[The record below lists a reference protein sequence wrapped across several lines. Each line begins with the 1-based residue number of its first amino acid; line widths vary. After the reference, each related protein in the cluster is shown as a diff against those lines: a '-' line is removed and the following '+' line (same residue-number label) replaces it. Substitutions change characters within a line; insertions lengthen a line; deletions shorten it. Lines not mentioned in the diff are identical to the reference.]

1 NTYTQDTPPP
11 YPVHYI
17 QNILTP
23 SNPPHP
29 NTIIFLTPDP
39 FPLIPPISNLTK
51 HQPIYH
57 FLTPFT
63 SKLPPTEP
71 ALTQPQPSFSTSFP
85 PPFLPLTPT
94 NYPHLLPNL
103 IHIHHLH
110 LYLLNTP
117 STPPKYA
124 IPPTITLHYTPQIL
138 HQPISPKL
146 KNTKYIKH
154 HT

>member
-1 NTYTQDTPPP
+1 M
-11 YPVHYI
+11 
-17 QNILTP
+17 
-23 SNPPHP
+23 
-29 NTIIFLTPDP
+29 
-39 FPLIPPISNLTK
+39 
-51 HQPIYH
+51 YH

-63 SKLPPTEP
+63 SKLPPTQP
-71 ALTQPQPSFSTSFP
+71 PLTQPQPSFSTSFP

-117 STPPKYA
+117 STPPKYP

-138 HQPISPKL
+138 HQPISNTFTHSNPTKL
-146 KNTKYIKH
+146 TLQLFNQHDYLLL
-154 HT
+154 